1 MGYCI
6 NSTDCCSQGERD
18 AEELVRST
26 KIKCDAMRIKADE
39 DFQTMVLS
47 SEANLAAVCYKL
59 SDMGNL

>member
-1 MGYCI
+1 M
-6 NSTDCCSQGERD
+6 
-18 AEELVRST
+18 RST